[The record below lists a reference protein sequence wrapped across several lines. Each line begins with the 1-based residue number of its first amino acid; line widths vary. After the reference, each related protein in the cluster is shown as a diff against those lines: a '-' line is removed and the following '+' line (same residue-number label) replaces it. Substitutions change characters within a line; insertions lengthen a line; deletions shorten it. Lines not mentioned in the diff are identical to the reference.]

1 MSLIIDGYNLM
12 YAAGILPAGSGARPG
27 AGSFERSRLALLNFI
42 AETVAESEL
51 STTTVVFD
59 AAAAPPGLPRTLT
72 HRGVTVQFSSGYNDA
87 DELIEEL
94 ILKSTSPR
102 RLTVVSSDHR
112 LHRAARRR
120 KAQAIDSDVWH
131 AQVIAHRNQ
140 PRDDRP
146 TAPQKP
152 GTPVAMSEVEFWLKK
167 FTEPAEP
174 TKNPVRKRTLPKSTL
189 PKSTPAKSTPAKS
202 SPAKPTSPPE
212 PAHGE
217 TPARPEESSKE
228 ELVDDDIFPQEYLD
242 SIDEE

>member
-12 YAAGILPAGSGARPG
+12 HAAGILPAGSGARPG

-59 AAAAPPGLPRTLT
+59 AAMAPPGLPRTLT
-72 HRGVTVQFSSGYNDA
+72 HRGLTVQFSKGYNDA

-94 ILKSTSPR
+94 IRKSTSPR

-112 LHRAARRR
+112 LHRAAKRR

-131 AQVIAHRNQ
+131 AQVIALRNRPQ
-140 PRDDRP
+140 KDRP
-146 TAPQKP
+146 AAPQKP
-152 GTPVAMSEVEFWLKK
+152 AAPVTLSEVEFWLKK
-167 FTEPAEP
+167 FTEPSPKSPWPKSPGPRSPNRLP
-174 TKNPVRKRTLPKSTL
+174 TKPKSAVE
-189 PKSTPAKSTPAKS
+189 PPPADAPA
-202 SPAKPTSPPE
+202 PDA
-212 PAHGE
+212 
-217 TPARPEESSKE
+217 
-228 ELVDDDIFPQEYLD
+228 ELAADDIFPQEYLD